1 MAAGRHPLLAAEP
14 DQRQN
19 VGQLQEVWRFQTGDL
34 KTANDPGE
42 ITNEVTPIKIRDT
55 LYMCTPHQKLFALDA
70 ATGKKMEV

>member
-1 MAAGRHPLLAAEP
+1 MAAPGRHRYSPLSQIN
-14 DQRQN
+14 DKN

-55 LYMCTPHQKLFALDA
+55 LCVRRTRSCLR
-70 ATGKKMEV
+70 